1 VHWLKRERSTMDR
14 LLPGLD
20 EALADVPLMQLEE
33 PPTVGLEAFR
43 EAGGP
48 GLLVPGDHLGAGATA
63 VEAVQIQRAVGS
75 RAPSVAVAVT
85 MHHYSIAT
93 FMAFLAETPRSSD
106 WLLLDAVAEG
116 NLLVA
121 SGFAEGRTGRGTQQP
136 TMDARPTDG
145 GFVLNG
151 TKKPCSL
158 SHSMDMMT
166 ASLLVPSH
174 DGDGRQLAVA
184 LIPASGDGIE
194 RTPFWSSPILAAAE
208 SHAVTLH
215 DVEVPDRLVFRS
227 ISQTGEQLDVVQ
239 ISSSVWFEL
248 LISAAYLGVASRL
261 IELVLIANR
270 GTENERASLV
280 GDLEMSAAA
289 IEGLAH
295 GLEVEGASEELLV
308 RTLLCRYSTQSAIAR
323 TTAQAVELLG
333 GMAFIGSPE
342 VAYLYAAAQCL
353 SFHPPGRSRASESIA
368 KFVAGNVGLDAA
380 ML

>member
-1 VHWLKRERSTMDR
+1 MHWLNRERSTMDR

-20 EALADVPLMQLEE
+20 EALADVPLMRLEE

-48 GLLVPGDHLGAGATA
+48 GLLVPTDHLGAGATA
-63 VEAVQIQRAVGS
+63 VEAVQVQRAIGS
-75 RAPSVAVAVT
+75 RAPSVAIAVT

-93 FMAFLAETPRSSD
+93 FMAFLAETPRSND
-106 WLLLDAVAEG
+106 WLLLDAIAEG

-121 SGFAEGRTGRGTQQP
+121 SGFAEGQAGRGTQKP
-136 TMDARPTDG
+136 TMDARPIPT

-158 SHSMDMMT
+158 SESMDMMS
-166 ASLLVPSH
+166 ASMLVPSEE
-174 DGDGRQLAVA
+174 GEGQQLAVA
-184 LIPASGDGIE
+184 LVPASSEGIE

-208 SHAVTLH
+208 SHAVTLR
-215 DVEVPDRLVFRS
+215 DVEVPDQLVFRS
-227 ISQTGEQLDVVQ
+227 ISNTGERLDIVQ

-261 IELVLIANR
+261 IELVLAGER
-270 GTENERASLV
+270 GTDSERASLV
-280 GDLEMSAAA
+280 ADLETSASA
-289 IEGLAH
+289 IEALAH
-295 GLEVEGASEELLV
+295 NLEADGPREELLV
-308 RTLLCRYSTQSAIAR
+308 RSLLARYSTQGAIAR
-323 TTAQAVELLG
+323 ATAKAVEMLG
-333 GMAFIGSPE
+333 GMAFIGSAE
-342 VAYLYAAAQCL
+342 VAYLHAAAQCL
-353 SFHPPGRSRASESIA
+353 AFHPPARSRAAGSIA

>member
-1 VHWLKRERSTMDR
+1 ME
-14 LLPGLD
+14 
-20 EALADVPLMQLEE
+20 LEE
-33 PPTVGLEAFR
+33 PPTSGLDAFR

-48 GLLVPGDHLGAGATA
+48 GLLVPQDHLGAGATA
-63 VEAVQIQRAVGS
+63 VEAVQVQRAVGS
-75 RAPSVAVAVT
+75 RAPSVAIAVT

-93 FMAFLAETPRSSD
+93 FMAFLAETPQSND

-116 NLLVA
+116 NMLVA
-121 SGFAEGRTGRGTQQP
+121 SGFAEGNPGRGTQQP
-136 TMDARPTDG
+136 TMDARPTPN

-174 DGDGRQLAVA
+174 DGDGEQLAVA
-184 LIPASGDGIE
+184 LIPASSEGIE

-227 ISQTGEQLDVVQ
+227 INQTGERLDIVQL
-239 ISSSVWFEL
+239 SSSIWFEL

-261 IELVLIANR
+261 VELALTANR
-270 GTENERASLV
+270 GTDNERASLAA
-280 GDLEMSAAA
+280 DLEASAAA
-289 IEGLAH
+289 MEGLAH
-295 GLEVEGASEELLV
+295 AFEPEGASEELLV
-308 RTLLCRYSTQSAIAR
+308 RALLGRYSTQGAIAR
-323 TTAQAVELLG
+323 ATAHAVELLG
-333 GMAFIGSPE
+333 GMAFIRSPE

-353 SFHPPGRSRASESIA
+353 SFHPPPRSRASESIA
-368 KFVAGNVGLDAA
+368 KFVAGSVMLDAA
-380 ML
+380 TL

>member
-1 VHWLKRERSTMDR
+1 VYWLKRERTTIDR

-20 EALADVPLMQLEE
+20 DALADVPLMELEQ
-33 PPTVGLEAFR
+33 PPTVGFDAFR

-48 GLLVPGDHLGAGATA
+48 RLLIPAEHLGAGASA
-63 VEAVQIQRAVGS
+63 VEAIQVQRAIGS

-93 FMAFLAETPRSSD
+93 FMAFLADTPQSNE

-121 SGFAEGRTGRGTQQP
+121 SGFAEGRTGRGIQQP
-136 TMDARPTDG
+136 TMDARPTAT

-158 SHSMDMMT
+158 SQSMDMMT
-166 ASLLVPSH
+166 ASLLVPSP
-174 DGDGRQLAVA
+174 DGEGQQLAVA
-184 LIPASGDGIE
+184 LIPASSEGIE
-194 RTPFWSSPILAAAE
+194 RAPFWSSPILAAAE

-227 ISQTGEQLDVVQ
+227 TSHVGERLDVVQ

-248 LISAAYLGVASRL
+248 LISAAYVGVASRL
-261 IELVLIANR
+261 VGMVLAADR
-270 GTENERASLV
+270 GTDNERASIV
-280 GDLEMSAAA
+280 ADLESSAAA
-289 IEGLAH
+289 IEALAH
-295 GLEVEGASEELLV
+295 CLEADGASEELLV
-308 RTLLCRYSTQSAIAR
+308 RALLTRYSTQGAIAR
-323 TTAQAVELLG
+323 ATAQAVELLG
-333 GMAFIGSPE
+333 GGAFIGSPE
-342 VAYLYAAAQCL
+342 VAYLYAASQCL
-353 SFHPPGRSRASESIA
+353 SFHPPARSRASESIA
-368 KFVAGNVGLDAA
+368 KCVAGTVGLDAA

>member
-20 EALADVPLMQLEE
+20 EALADIPLMQLEE

-48 GLLVPGDHLGAGATA
+48 GLLVPTDHLGTGATA
-63 VEAVQIQRAVGS
+63 VEAVQVQRAIGS
-75 RAPSVAVAVT
+75 RAPSVAIAVT

-93 FMAFLAETPRSSD
+93 FMAFLAETPSSND
-106 WLLLDAVAEG
+106 WLLLDAIAEG

-136 TMDARPTDG
+136 TMDARPTPT

-158 SHSMDMMT
+158 SQSMDMMT
-166 ASLLVPSH
+166 ASVLVPSE
-174 DGDGRQLAVA
+174 DGEGQQLAVA
-184 LIPASGDGIE
+184 LVPASSDGIE

-208 SHAVTLH
+208 SHAVTLR
-215 DVEVPDRLVFRS
+215 DVEVPDQLVFRS
-227 ISQTGEQLDVVQ
+227 ISHTGEQLDIVQ

-261 IELVLIANR
+261 IELVLAGER
-270 GTENERASLV
+270 GTDSERASLV
-280 GDLEMSAAA
+280 ADLETSAAA
-289 IEGLAH
+289 IEALARS
-295 GLEVEGASEELLV
+295 LEVDGAREELLV
-308 RTLLCRYSTQSAIAR
+308 RSLLARYSIQGAIAR
-323 TTAQAVELLG
+323 ATAQAVEMLG
-333 GMAFIGSPE
+333 GMAFIGSAE

-353 SFHPPGRSRASESIA
+353 AFHPPTRSRAAESIA
-368 KFVAGNVGLDAA
+368 KFVAGNVGLDTA

>member
-1 VHWLKRERSTMDR
+1 MHWLNRERSTTDR

-20 EALADVPLMQLEE
+20 EALTDVPLMQLEE

-48 GLLVPGDHLGAGATA
+48 GLLVPRDHLGSGATA
-63 VEAVQIQRAVGS
+63 VEAVQVQRAVGS

-85 MHHYSIAT
+85 MHHYSVAT
-93 FMAFLAETPRSSD
+93 FMAFLAETPQSND

-121 SGFAEGRTGRGTQQP
+121 SGFAEGRTGRGIQQP
-136 TMDARPTDG
+136 TMDARPTAS

-158 SHSMDMMT
+158 SQSMDMMT
-166 ASLLVPSH
+166 ASLLVPSR
-174 DGDGRQLAVA
+174 DGDGQKLAVA
-184 LIPASGDGIE
+184 LIPASSDGIE

-227 ISQTGEQLDVVQ
+227 ITQTGERLDIVQ
-239 ISSSVWFEL
+239 TSSSVWFEL

-261 IELVLIANR
+261 VALVLTAER
-270 GTENERASLV
+270 GTDNERASLV
-280 GDLEMSAAA
+280 ADLETSAAA
-289 IEGLAH
+289 IERLAH
-295 GLEVEGASEELLV
+295 GLDVDGASEELLV
-308 RTLLCRYSTQSAIAR
+308 RALLCRYSTQGAIAR

-333 GMAFIGSPE
+333 GIAFIGSPE

-380 ML
+380 LL